1 MHVCIS
7 QQPGTAA
14 AKSAADKKA
23 AGINPRT
30 NLPYVRGSGGGY
42 QKEEPGARAEAKA
55 ARAAEALAAAGE
67 KAANDRTENIRLK
80 GEVLRLTDLL
90 KAAQENVEAVRK
102 SAMLEASQAAS
113 EQLLARYR
121 EGLRDGA
128 SLSRGAIPG
137 STPDS
142 ASAVGASPWN

>member
-7 QQPGTAA
+7 QQGTAA
-14 AKSAADKKA
+14 KIAADKKA

-30 NLPYVRGSGGGY
+30 NLPYVRGSGSGY
-42 QKEEPGARAEAKA
+42 QKEQPGARAEARAAKA
-55 ARAAEALAAAGE
+55 AESLAAAGE
-67 KAANDRTENIRLK
+67 KAANDRAEIARLK
-80 GEVLRLTDLL
+80 GEVSRLTDML
-90 KAAQENVEAVRK
+90 KAAEEKVETVRK

-137 STPDS
+137 SDS
-142 ASAVGASPWN
+142 GSAAGASPWN